1 MLKKTGWS
9 ILFFVAIILIDP
21 VASSACPGCNALNNS
36 LGRAFNPSVLFMMA
50 MPFAV
55 VGSIAGGLFYAYR
68 RAQKQMNK
76 SEQHSDK
83 ILPSEKLE

>member
-1 MLKKTGWS
+1 MLKKTDWS
-9 ILFFVAIILIDP
+9 ILFFVAIILLNP
-21 VASSACPGCNALNNS
+21 AASFACPGCNALNNS

-68 RAQKQMNK
+68 RAQKQINQQDHKIDEASLKENK
-76 SEQHSDK
+76 
-83 ILPSEKLE
+83 